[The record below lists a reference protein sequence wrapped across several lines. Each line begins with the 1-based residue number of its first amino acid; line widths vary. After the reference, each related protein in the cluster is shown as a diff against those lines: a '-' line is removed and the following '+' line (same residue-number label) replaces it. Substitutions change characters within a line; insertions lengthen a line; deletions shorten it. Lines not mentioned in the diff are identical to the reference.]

1 MAKPRTARG
10 EQTRDAILR
19 ETAALLGANEPE
31 TVTLDRISELVPIAK
46 SSILWH
52 FGSKE
57 QLFLA
62 VVDQVF
68 SELVR
73 SLDAD
78 VPADADRRTR
88 LSSMFD
94 RYARFLVE
102 NPHINTALFNLMF
115 DRTLGPQ
122 VRDRI
127 RDMYRLFRQAIVAQ
141 ASAGGIPASEDLAAA
156 AVALVD
162 GVFVQWLLDP
172 ERVEPRAVFEAVL
185 DAADAWNGATT

>member
-1 MAKPRTARG
+1 MSKPRTARG
-10 EQTRDAILR
+10 EQTRGAILR

-62 VVDQVF
+62 VVDHVF
-68 SELVR
+68 SELIR

-94 RYARFLVE
+94 RYARFLAE
-102 NPHINTALFNLMF
+102 NPHINTALFHLMF

-141 ASAGGIPASEDLAAA
+141 ARASGIPASEDLAAA

-185 DAADAWNGATT
+185 DSADAWNRTTT

>member
-10 EQTRDAILR
+10 AQTRDAILR
-19 ETAALLGANEPE
+19 KTAALLGANEPE
-31 TVTLDRISELVPIAK
+31 TVTLDRVSELASIAK

-68 SELVR
+68 SELIG
-73 SLDAD
+73 SLHAD

-141 ASAGGIPASEDLAAA
+141 ASAGGIPASDDLAAA

-185 DAADAWNGATT
+185 DAADAWNGTTT